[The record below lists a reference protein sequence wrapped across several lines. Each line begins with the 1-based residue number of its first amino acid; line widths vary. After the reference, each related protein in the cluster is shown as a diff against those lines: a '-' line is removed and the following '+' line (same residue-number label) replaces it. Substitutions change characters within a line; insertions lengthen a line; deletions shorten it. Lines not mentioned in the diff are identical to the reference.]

1 MNYIFF
7 GILLSRFYFEDMNV
21 EIRRFP
27 QVDQMNISFV
37 SQVIIFPEFWRFYNI
52 AYPLGDENRAN
63 DIYVPRDEAF
73 SDIKLAAF
81 DSKKTYSFVSTLP
94 TLIETKFD
102 GDKKFEYFAEI
113 DELFDEDGF
122 SIPPNLN
129 E

>member
-1 MNYIFF
+1 M
-7 GILLSRFYFEDMNV
+7 
-21 EIRRFP
+21 
-27 QVDQMNISFV
+27 
-37 SQVIIFPEFWRFYNI
+37 
-52 AYPLGDENRAN
+52 
-63 DIYVPRDEAF
+63 PRDEAF

-129 E
+129 ESI